1 MEEVKYT
8 ESDIYVR
15 DMLLI
20 QFMKEYQI
28 NHDIDTIEVAYE
40 DWIEW
45 LKEMEERHAERS
57 KI

>member
-28 NHDIDTIEVAYE
+28 YHDIDSIEDAYE